1 MNNNLIKIKAELE
14 NLLNTI
20 NDYLTESE
28 KDEIVIFKEDFYKI
42 RYLGERTKV
51 KGVFI
56 FDFINGAKFILNDYN
71 PHMREHY
78 EKLING
84 ELQRIILRKK
94 QQIIEIDSWHINYEL
109 EDKIETILRDTY
121 QKPIK

>member
-20 NDYLTESE
+20 NEYFTESE
-28 KDEIVIFKEDFYKI
+28 KNEIIIYKEDFYKI
-42 RYLGERTKV
+42 RFLGERTKV

-56 FDFINGAKFILNDYN
+56 FDFNNGAKFILNDYD
-71 PHMREHY
+71 PYKREHY

-94 QQIIEIDSWHINYEL
+94 
-109 EDKIETILRDTY
+109 
-121 QKPIK
+121 

>member
-1 MNNNLIKIKAELE
+1 MNTNLIKIKAELE

-56 FDFINGAKFILNDYN
+56 FDFNNGAKFILNDYN